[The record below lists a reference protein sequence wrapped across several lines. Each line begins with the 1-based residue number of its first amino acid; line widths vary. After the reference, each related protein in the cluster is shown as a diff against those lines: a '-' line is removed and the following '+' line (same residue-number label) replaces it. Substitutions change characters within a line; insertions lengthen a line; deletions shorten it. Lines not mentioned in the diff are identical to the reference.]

1 MSRERPTTKIMECLI
16 PSRSHVTAP
25 TDVLRQRFL
34 GSARAALERLQQ
46 CAALLDGDPRDA
58 NVLDTLR
65 RELHRLR
72 GSSGSYGFAEASER
86 IGEMEQR
93 ARTWALDPTLDAE
106 HRGAH
111 LRRVVDALHT
121 AFGAAPDRSE
131 DVEVREIWCV
141 TPPPGRVAEWSKVA
155 TSSGMRFVVM
165 AGSEFSGRIDQRER
179 PYAVIAPADIGR
191 GLPVPDG
198 VPLVLLAGDGNAPA
212 PAGRSYG
219 AVTVVDHDI
228 AADDLAVIIERL
240 AQRTSVTGGSVVILD
255 DDPMILVLSRAI
267 CESAG
272 LRAITLEDPGQL
284 FRTLDDERPGVLLM
298 DVQLPGTTGFD
309 LTRRLRAD
317 REWAQLPIILFSAD
331 ASKEARESAV
341 VAGADGFLPKPVAPA
356 ELRTQLLARLDQV
369 REYRLTHGLNP
380 ATALPEREVGLR
392 EASQLFGALRREGGA
407 LSTALI
413 RLRDP
418 ADEVRWPHLC
428 ARLARALRETGAT
441 LAHHDSL
448 SLVATVRD
456 GYYPMLLALNTLRAA
471 DPDGDEAPWVLG
483 LAEASV
489 VEPLHV
495 EELWHAAADAAAV
508 ALTSRQ
514 DNHVWT
520 RDDSTRAPDVVIVED
535 DPAFSDLLEYALRQ
549 EGYTYRVLRTG
560 PEALEALRAMPVV
573 ALKPLVLLDLDLPGL
588 DGHAIHERLLLDR
601 PRDFQVVFLSAHV
614 GDADQVRALRAGAAD
629 YLAKPV
635 SLRVLLSKLPRWV
648 RQPRSAP

>member
-1 MSRERPTTKIMECLI
+1 M
-16 PSRSHVTAP
+16 TAP

-46 CAALLDGDPRDA
+46 CAALLDVDPRDA
-58 NVLDTLR
+58 NVLDSLR
-65 RELHRLR
+65 RELHRMR
-72 GSSGSYGFAEASER
+72 GSSGSYGFVEASER

-93 ARTWALDPTLDAE
+93 ARTWVIDPTLDAE

-121 AFGAAPDRSE
+121 AFGAAPDHSE
-131 DVEVREIWCV
+131 DVAVREIWCV
-141 TPPPGRVAEWSKVA
+141 TPPAGRVAEWSKVA
-155 TSSGMRFVVM
+155 TSANVRFVVM
-165 AGSEFSGRIDQRER
+165 AGSEFSGRIGLRER
-179 PYAVIAPADIGR
+179 PYAVIAPADLGR
-191 GLPVPDG
+191 SLPIPDG
-198 VPLVLLAGDGNAPA
+198 VPLVLLSADRHAPA
-212 PAGRSYG
+212 PTARSFG
-219 AVTVVDHDI
+219 AVTVVDQDI

-255 DDPMILVLSRAI
+255 DDPMILLLSRAI

-272 LRAITLEDPGQL
+272 LRAITLEDPALL
-284 FRTLDDERPGVLLM
+284 FRTLEDERPGVLLM

-309 LTRRLRAD
+309 LTRRLRANP
-317 REWAQLPIILFSAD
+317 EFAELPVILFSAD
-331 ASKEARESAV
+331 ASKESRESAV

-369 REYRLTHGLNP
+369 REHRLAHGLNP
-380 ATALPEREVGLR
+380 ATSLPEREVGLR
-392 EASQLFGALRREGGA
+392 EAGQLFGALRREGGA
-407 LSTALI
+407 LSAALI

-428 ARLARALRETGAT
+428 ARLARALRETGAV

-448 SLVATVRD
+448 SLIATVRD
-456 GYYPMLLALNTLRAA
+456 GYYPMLLALNALRST
-471 DPDGDEAPWVLG
+471 DPEGDEAPWVLG

-489 VEPLHV
+489 VQPLHV
-495 EELWHAAADAAAV
+495 EELWHAAADAATV

-520 RDDSTRAPDVVIVED
+520 REDSTRAPDVVIVED

-549 EGYTYRVLRTG
+549 EGYTFRVLRTG

-588 DGHAIHERLLLDR
+588 DGHAVHERLLMDR
-601 PRDFQVVFLSAHV
+601 PREFVFVFLSAHS

-648 RQPRSAP
+648 RQPRSTP

>member
-1 MSRERPTTKIMECLI
+1 M
-16 PSRSHVTAP
+16 TAP
-25 TDVLRQRFL
+25 SDVLRERFL
-34 GSARAALERLQQ
+34 GSARAALERLRQ
-46 CAALLDGDPRDA
+46 CAALLDLNPRDA
-58 NVLDTLR
+58 NALDSLR

-72 GSSGSYGFAEASER
+72 GTSGSYGFAEASER

-93 ARTWALDPTLDAE
+93 ARTWAIDPTLDAE

-111 LRRVVDALHT
+111 VRRVVDALH
-121 AFGAAPDRSE
+121 AAYGAAPPRPD
-131 DVEVREIWCV
+131 DAAVREIWCV

-155 TSSGMRFVVM
+155 TSTGVRFVVM
-165 AGSEFSGRIDQRER
+165 AGSEFSGRLGQRER

-191 GLPVPDG
+191 SLPMPDG
-198 VPLVLLAGDGNAPA
+198 VPLVLLSGDRHAPA
-212 PAGRSYG
+212 PASRSFG
-219 AVTVVDHDI
+219 AVTVVDQDI

-240 AQRTSVTGGSVVILD
+240 AQRTSVSGGCVLILD
-255 DDPMILVLSRAI
+255 DDPMILLLSRAI

-272 LRAITLEDPGQL
+272 LRAITLEEPARL
-284 FRTLDDERPGVLLM
+284 FRALEDERPGVLLM
-298 DVQLPGTTGFD
+298 DVQLPGMTGFD
-309 LTRRLRAD
+309 LTRQLRAD
-317 REWAQLPIILFSAD
+317 PEWAELPVILFSAD

-341 VAGADGFLPKPVAPA
+341 VAGADGFLSKPVAPA
-356 ELRTQLLARLDQV
+356 ELRTQLLARLEQV
-369 REYRLTHGLNP
+369 RAHRLAHGLNP

-392 EASQLFGALRREGGA
+392 EAGQLFGALRREGGV
-407 LSTALI
+407 LSAALI

-418 ADEVRWPHLC
+418 VDEVRWPPLC
-428 ARLARALRETGAT
+428 ARLARILRETGAI

-456 GYYPMLLALNTLRAA
+456 RYYPMLLALNALRAA
-471 DPDGDEAPWVLG
+471 DSDGDEAPWVLG

-489 VEPLHV
+489 VEPQHV

-535 DPAFSDLLEYALRQ
+535 DPAFSDLLEFALRQ
-549 EGYTYRVLRTG
+549 EGYTFRVLRTG

-588 DGHAIHERLLLDR
+588 DGHAVHERLLLDR
-601 PRDFQVVFLSAHV
+601 PSDFVVVFISAHA

-629 YLAKPV
+629 YLTKPV
-635 SLRVLLSKLPRWV
+635 SLRVLLSKLSRWV
-648 RQPRSAP
+648 RQPRITT

>member
-1 MSRERPTTKIMECLI
+1 MSA
-16 PSRSHVTAP
+16 PS
-25 TDVLRQRFL
+25 DVLRQRFL

-46 CAALLDGDPRDA
+46 CAVLLDRDPRDA

-72 GSSGSYGFAEASER
+72 GSSGSYGFTEAGER
-86 IGEMEQR
+86 IAEMEQR
-93 ARTWALDPTLDAE
+93 ARTWAVDPMLEAE
-106 HRGAH
+106 HRGAL

-121 AFGAAPDRSE
+121 AFGGAPDRAD
-131 DVEVREIWCV
+131 DVDVREIWCV
-141 TPPPGRVAEWSKVA
+141 APPAGRVAEWSKVA
-155 TSSGMRFVVM
+155 TTAGMRFVVM
-165 AGSEFSGRIDQRER
+165 SGSEFSGRVGHRER
-179 PYAVIAPADIGR
+179 PYAVIAPADLGR
-191 GLPVPDG
+191 GLPIPDG
-198 VPLVLLAGDGNAPA
+198 VPLVLLSGDRHAPA
-212 PAGRSYG
+212 PASRSFG
-219 AVTVVDHDI
+219 AVTVVEQDI
-228 AADDLAVIIERL
+228 AADDLTVIIERL

-255 DDPMILVLSRAI
+255 DDPLILLLSRAI

-272 LRAITLEDPGQL
+272 LRAITIEDPALL
-284 FRTLDDERPGVLLM
+284 FRTLEDERPGVLLM

-317 REWAQLPIILFSAD
+317 AEWAELPVILFSAD
-331 ASKEARESAV
+331 ASKEARENAV
-341 VAGADGFLPKPVAPA
+341 AAGADGFLPKPVAPA
-356 ELRTQLLARLDQV
+356 ELRTQLLARLEQV
-369 REYRLTHGLNP
+369 REHRLAHGLNP
-380 ATALPEREVGLR
+380 ATSLPEREVGLR
-392 EASQLFGALRREGGA
+392 EAALLFGAQRREGGV
-407 LSTALI
+407 LSAAMI

-418 ADEVRWPHLC
+418 ADEVRWPQLC
-428 ARLARALRETGAT
+428 ARLARALRETGAA

-471 DPDGDEAPWVLG
+471 DPEGDEAPWVLG
-483 LAEASV
+483 LAEAAAV
-489 VEPLHV
+489 APLHV

-520 RDDSTRAPDVVIVED
+520 REDSTRAPDVVIVED
-535 DPAFSDLLEYALRQ
+535 DPAISDLLEYALRQ
-549 EGYTYRVLRTG
+549 EGYTFTVLRTG

-588 DGHAIHERLLLDR
+588 DGHAVHERLLMDR
-601 PRDFQVVFLSAHV
+601 PRDFVVVFLSAHA